1 MSDVKLEQQEGDEE
15 KKEENK
21 EVVGIQKKHLK
32 SFLNLISTEVGSSP
46 ENIVDFDLCLYDTNP
61 SSIIGLHKEFISSP
75 WIDNMVS
82 SICATHAIIERA
94 ENVTEEQTIEMIV
107 LYDHEECG
115 SESA

>member
-1 MSDVKLEQQEGDEE
+1 
-15 KKEENK
+15 
-21 EVVGIQKKHLK
+21 
-32 SFLNLISTEVGSSP
+32 
-46 ENIVDFDLCLYDTNP
+46 
-61 SSIIGLHKEFISSP
+61 
-75 WIDNMVS
+75 MVS